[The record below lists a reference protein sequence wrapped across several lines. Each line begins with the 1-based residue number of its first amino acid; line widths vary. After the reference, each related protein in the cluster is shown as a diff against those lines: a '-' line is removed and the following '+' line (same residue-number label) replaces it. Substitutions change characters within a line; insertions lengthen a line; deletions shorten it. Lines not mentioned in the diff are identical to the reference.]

1 MEQMMHSAEAP
12 AADTGGA
19 RRFVAEALGTALLV
33 AVVIGSGIMAAKL
46 SGGNAAIA
54 LLANALATGAG
65 LVVLI
70 LLFGPISGAHFNPVV
85 SLVLMLR
92 GEMPARQVP
101 AYIIAQVAGAVA
113 GACIAHLMFDL
124 PVIQAST
131 TMRDGTGQWF
141 AEGVATFGLIL
152 VVIGCAR
159 QSPHAVPYAVGLYIT
174 AAYWFTASTSFANP
188 AVTLGRTFTD
198 TFAGIAPQ
206 SAPEFVVAQVLG
218 GLLAYHV
225 AGLLWPRGEAV

>member
-1 MEQMMHSAEAP
+1 
-12 AADTGGA
+12 
-19 RRFVAEALGTALLV
+19 
-33 AVVIGSGIMAAKL
+33 MAARL

-70 LLFGPISGAHFNPVV
+70 LLFGPISGAHFNPIV

-92 GEMPARQVP
+92 GEMPARHVP
-101 AYIIAQVAGAVA
+101 AFIVAQAGGAIA

-124 PVIQAST
+124 PMLQAST
-131 TMRDGTGQWF
+131 TLRDGSGQWF

-152 VVIGCAR
+152 VVIGVRAAIAPGGALR
-159 QSPHAVPYAVGLYIT
+159 GRPLHHRGLL
-174 AAYWFTASTSFANP
+174 FTASTSFANP
-188 AVTLGRTFTD
+188 AVTLGRCLTD
-198 TFAGIAPQ
+198 TFSGIAPQ
-206 SAPEFVVAQVLG
+206 SAPEFVIAQVLG

-225 AGLLWPRGEAV
+225 VAELLWPPAEAR

>member
-1 MEQMMHSAEAP
+1 MRRNAEPTAD
-12 AADTGGA
+12 AAST
-19 RRFVAEALGTALLV
+19 RRVVAEALGTALLV
-33 AVVIGSGIMAAKL
+33 AVVIGSGIMAARL

-70 LLFGPISGAHFNPVV
+70 LLFGPISGAHFNPIV

-101 AYIIAQVAGAVA
+101 AYVLAQALGAVA
-113 GACIAHLMFDL
+113 GAGVAHLMFDL
-124 PVIQAST
+124 PVLQIST
-131 TMRDGTGQWF
+131 TLRDGSGQWF

-159 QSPHAVPYAVGLYIT
+159 QSPQAVPYAVGLYIT

-188 AVTLGRTFTD
+188 AVTLGRCLTD
-198 TFAGIAPQ
+198 TFSGIAPQ

-225 AGLLWPRGEAV
+225 AELLWPRGEAA